1 MARDRSNGSPRVVTR
16 FNTKS
21 EYAASMLRDA
31 LANGTYGAGERLTAA
46 RLAKELGLSMT
57 PVREALIELAN
68 EGLVEISPHRG
79 ARVAEIAPAQL
90 SEVYLARSILEPAAT
105 RIAVPELSKPA
116 IETLRRLHK
125 EFIEAAE
132 AKHAAALLSLNER
145 FHFTI
150 YDAAGSTLLNRLI
163 RTVWSSSPND
173 TFRLIPGRAERS
185 VKDHT
190 AILRALSSGD
200 PQRAEAAMR
209 SHISDSLDL
218 IMSYKKRKR
227 NGS

>member
-1 MARDRSNGSPRVVTR
+1 VKR

-68 EGLVEISPHRG
+68 EGLVEISAHRG

-105 RIAVPELSKPA
+105 RIAAPALDKAA

-125 EFIEAAE
+125 EFIAAAE
-132 AKHAAALLSLNER
+132 AKNASALLALNEQ

-150 YDAAGSTLLNRLI
+150 YDAAGSPLLNRLI
-163 RTVWSSSPND
+163 RTVWSSAPNY
-173 TFRLIPGRAERS
+173 TFRLIPGRVERS
-185 VKDHT
+185 IKEHT
-190 AILRALSSGD
+190 SILRALGSGN

-218 IMSYKKRKR
+218 IISYKKRKR
-227 NGS
+227 NVP